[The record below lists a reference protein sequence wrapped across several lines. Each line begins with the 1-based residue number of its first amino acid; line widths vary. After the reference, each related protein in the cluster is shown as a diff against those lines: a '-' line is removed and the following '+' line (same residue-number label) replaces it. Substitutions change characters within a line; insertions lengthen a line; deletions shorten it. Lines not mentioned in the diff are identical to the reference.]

1 MVATLNELAMIAFTS
16 MPRTGTTAPKTGFA
30 SQASDWEGLASHRI
44 VDVAIASTSPAQM
57 PVTARYGIGRFSGVL
72 K

>member
-44 VDVAIASTSPAQM
+44 DVAIASTSPAQM
-57 PVTARYGIGRFSGVL
+57 PDTARYGIGRFSGVL